1 MGGGARAPMF
11 GAGEKEKPGGDG
23 GASDGQNTALFS
35 RPRGYTIYDLSY
47 IAARA
52 VAPPHSGER
61 AREQG

>member
-1 MGGGARAPMF
+1 MF

-23 GASDGQNTALFS
+23 GASDGQNTTLFS

-47 IAARA
+47 IVARA
-52 VAPPHSGER
+52 VAPPHSAER